1 MATRV
6 DVEEEEGRSGLS
18 VCANSPINVNLQ
30 RQLVSYVGERIPLLT
45 QSYLGF
51 RSLCLSVSSYE
62 WPVRGREKEKNEF
75 IWERRMWTKVL
86 WQIYGWLECNHEA
99 IPGRRRPRPS
109 NGTDSFDTPPRTME
123 GQLCECPGDRCRLWI
138 AQWPLCECPL
148 TCSGVNWFWFLLDVF
163 IVAAGVA
170 EAMVVLL
177 IGRGSVS
184 SGRNFLGT
192 IGTELRSDYFG
203 NNESF

>member
-1 MATRV
+1 MSIFLRRLRPRKMLV
-6 DVEEEEGRSGLS
+6 SLPVKGRSWWRGGKKGGGGGNENSNYALIRQTFINCSSFKNGYKSGCGGGSGSVGLS

-86 WQIYGWLECNHEA
+86 
-99 IPGRRRPRPS
+99 
-109 NGTDSFDTPPRTME
+109 
-123 GQLCECPGDRCRLWI
+123 
-138 AQWPLCECPL
+138 
-148 TCSGVNWFWFLLDVF
+148 
-163 IVAAGVA
+163 
-170 EAMVVLL
+170 
-177 IGRGSVS
+177 
-184 SGRNFLGT
+184 
-192 IGTELRSDYFG
+192 
-203 NNESF
+203 